1 MTNNK
6 EQTRDEKELTQ
17 HDVMVLFRDVVDK
30 LLKTNIH
37 PKDITFSMAFVAAE
51 LGFLSAEDKQDVY
64 TVITDSVLQASENV
78 EGILKETEM
87 IASAEDGVESN
98 SQTMH

>member
-37 PKDITFSMAFVAAE
+37 PKDITYSMAFVAAE
-51 LGFLSAEDKQDVY
+51 VRFLSAEDKQDVY
-64 TVITDSVLQASENV
+64 TVITDSVLQASENL
-78 EGILKETEM
+78 ENIMKETDLKV
-87 IASAEDGVESN
+87 SLEDEVESN
-98 SQTMH
+98 PQIMH